1 MTSTLPPHGAFLMR
15 RKECVNVTMTREE
28 RIQQIRDCGQNITE
42 KAESIYGDYA
52 CPTNLQVVIT
62 MKANELPNIT
72 VNREFFSDIMVE
84 RNGGHVK

>member
-1 MTSTLPPHGAFLMR
+1 M
-15 RKECVNVTMTREE
+15 NMTREE
-28 RIQQIRDCGQNITE
+28 RIQQIRDCGQTIFE

-84 RNGGHVK
+84 RNGGHIKQAALSHL

>member
-1 MTSTLPPHGAFLMR
+1 MR
-15 RKECVNVTMTREE
+15 RKECVNVAMTREE
-28 RIQQIRDCGQNITE
+28 RIQQIKDCGQAIAE

-72 VNREFFSDIMVE
+72 VNREFFSDIMLE
-84 RNGGHVK
+84 RNGGHIQ

>member
-1 MTSTLPPHGAFLMR
+1 MTSTLPPQGAFLMR
-15 RKECVNVTMTREE
+15 RKECVNVTVTMTREE
-28 RIQQIRDCGQNITE
+28 RIQQIRDCGQTITE

-72 VNREFFSDIMVE
+72 VNREFFSDIML
-84 RNGGHVK
+84 

>member
-1 MTSTLPPHGAFLMR
+1 MS
-15 RKECVNVTMTREE
+15 MTREE
-28 RIQQIRDCGQNITE
+28 RIQQIRDCGQTIFE

-72 VNREFFSDIMVE
+72 AAAQAQEQLEQLSLTPADGQGE
-84 RNGGHVK
+84 EP

>member
-1 MTSTLPPHGAFLMR
+1 M
-15 RKECVNVTMTREE
+15 NMTREK
-28 RIQQIRDCGQNITE
+28 RIQKIKYCSKTITE

-72 VNREFFSDIMVE
+72 VNREFLSDIMVE
-84 RNGGHVK
+84 RNGGHIR

>member
-1 MTSTLPPHGAFLMR
+1 MR
-15 RKECVNVTMTREE
+15 KHDQRGTNPA
-28 RIQQIRDCGQNITE
+28 IRDCGQTITE

-52 CPTNLQVVIT
+52 YPTNLQVVIT

-84 RNGGHVK
+84 RNGGHIKQAALSHL

>member
-1 MTSTLPPHGAFLMR
+1 M
-15 RKECVNVTMTREE
+15 NMTREK
-28 RIQQIRDCGQNITE
+28 RIQQIRDCGQTITE

-72 VNREFFSDIMVE
+72 VNREFFSDIMLE
-84 RNGGHVK
+84 RNGGHIQ